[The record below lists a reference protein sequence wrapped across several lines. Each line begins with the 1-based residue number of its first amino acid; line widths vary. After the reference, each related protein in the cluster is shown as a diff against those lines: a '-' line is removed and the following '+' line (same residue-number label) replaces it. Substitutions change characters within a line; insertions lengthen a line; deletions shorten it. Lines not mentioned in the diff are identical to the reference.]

1 MKINKLLES
10 KNTLKESKDTFSVRF
25 NTRNGAIL
33 KSMSKS
39 FDNYKDALN
48 YAKNEDEDL
57 GWAIEKNGECVTTGG
72 YGGRNKYHTSWRPN
86 QKSIKE
92 EYGDIEDWDD
102 TDDYDF
108 EAEYNHALEEVTDQL
123 DNYGEEEAAE
133 YLYMNNHIYHGYKDK
148 IAKELGI
155 ESEYRKWTTPESI
168 SINED
173 MSRDDMLKAITT
185 ATSHR
190 QLRSVYDK
198 DSLDKYVYECGAD
211 SIEELDTAE
220 IKEFYN
226 KIRDYLRKYEADM
239 PFNLLDMFDL
249 IDDNGNLKESIE
261 TLWQKGNQSIIK
273 DGYGFG
279 IDNGYNVNRFTI
291 DNAGNV
297 RYDNPPSKTMKAIV
311 DRLVRQGKFNN
322 PNYSDNAKFVGNTL
336 KYGRGVEESFEK
348 EGGPFWYFTKH
359 GLGPGMLP
367 KGVNVVDT
375 VEDDNFG
382 TYIAL
387 DKVLSTRELKD
398 YELRERKPNMKEDVS
413 YEWKPNTSFKH
424 IKDIYEKV
432 KANGYKYVNN
442 EREEFMAAVKKAD
455 AKGYKPEQRRQIR
468 DWHRDIWAHNRKTE
482 SYEGNYSDKFRNLIK
497 KYEDEGT
504 SPSGILNDIIR
515 YCPEDALKDLW
526 FDRGYARDFDMDELT
541 EASSESVEGKPQYD
555 VKKGEWVEYN
565 ICAKPGVKHIIPVEV
580 AEDLGTE
587 FYGWAWGEGYHKYQK
602 SRIVG
607 RIDMTDVDEIKK
619 KYANKRVAESVT
631 PSSIDFDDD
640 TDGLSYYYDDE
651 LFNDNLENSPYTEIA
666 SKSVPDFDGFMTDY
680 TMYMNINTGEYVFI
694 LGDKDIYTPEDGN
707 FDWECE
713 TEEEAR
719 EWFDSYNGFED
730 DMDEAYEVDKVWGA
744 VCSNRQD
751 YMRKGLESGRID
763 PNVRYHKFGR
773 DHSYIMGALRN
784 NNKDMVKLLQDNGGT
799 ILDDERD
806 EFDSRM
812 NESAEQESPIIHK
825 KSDGSYLIA
834 ASNGDGY
841 VAFNKSD
848 VCMGNIS
855 ANNEVEAKNKFNANK
870 FDE

>member
-10 KNTLKESKDTFSVRF
+10 KRTKEDLEWNKYKITYVTGSGREDSLVFNTWQSDVEYAWRMSPHNIPHTKVKSIELLESKSFYKESK
-25 NTRNGAIL
+25 
-33 KSMSKS
+33 
-39 FDNYKDALN
+39 
-48 YAKNEDEDL
+48 
-57 GWAIEKNGECVTTGG
+57 
-72 YGGRNKYHTSWRPN
+72 
-86 QKSIKE
+86 SIK
-92 EYGDIEDWDD
+92 
-102 TDDYDF
+102 
-108 EAEYNHALEEVTDQL
+108 
-123 DNYGEEEAAE
+123 
-133 YLYMNNHIYHGYKDK
+133 
-148 IAKELGI
+148 
-155 ESEYRKWTTPESI
+155 
-168 SINED
+168 ED

-190 QLRSVYDK
+190 QLRSIYDK

-226 KIRDYLRKYEADM
+226 KIRDYLRKYESDM

-291 DNAGNV
+291 DNDGKV
-297 RYDNPPSKTMKAIV
+297 RYDNPPSKTMQSIV
-311 DRLVRQGKFNN
+311 NRLVRQGKFNN
-322 PNYSDNAKFVGNTL
+322 PNYSDNAKYVGNTL
-336 KYGRGVEESFEK
+336 KYGRGVKESFEK

-497 KYEDEGT
+497 KYEDGGT
-504 SPSGILNDIIR
+504 SPSGIINDIIR

-526 FDRGYARDFDMDELT
+526 FDRGYARDFDKVDAAMDGFVQTQCASCGYSSQNDTEWELNEDT
-541 EASSESVEGKPQYD
+541 AVSS
-555 VKKGEWVEYN
+555 
-565 ICAKPGVKHIIPVEV
+565 
-580 AEDLGTE
+580 
-587 FYGWAWGEGYHKYQK
+587 GY
-602 SRIVG
+602 
-607 RIDMTDVDEIKK
+607 E
-619 KYANKRVAESVT
+619 
-631 PSSIDFDDD
+631 FDDD
-640 TDGLSYYYDDE
+640 TDDLSYYYDDE
-651 LFNDNLENSPYTEIA
+651 LFNDNLENSPYTEIS

-694 LGDKDIYTPEDGN
+694 LGDKDIYTPEDGD

-719 EWFDSYNGFED
+719 EWFDSYNGYD
-730 DMDEAYEVDKVWGA
+730 DDIDE
-744 VCSNRQD
+744 S
-751 YMRKGLESGRID
+751 I
-763 PNVRYHKFGR
+763 
-773 DHSYIMGALRN
+773 
-784 NNKDMVKLLQDNGGT
+784 
-799 ILDDERD
+799 
-806 EFDSRM
+806 M
-812 NESAEQESPIIHK
+812 NESDAQESPIIHK
-825 KSDGSYLIA
+825 KSDGSYLVA

-855 ANNEVEAKNKFNANK
+855 ANNETEAKNKFNVNK